1 MLTSITRLYDL
12 IIIKTKLA
20 LQHFHHSIPSSVPPK
35 IAPFSFGDEP
45 ANYGESSSIQCNVMV
60 GDYPISID
68 WQLNGMPVDDALVS
82 IGKMGKRLS
91 ILNIDSVSGYH
102 AGNYTCI
109 ASNLA
114 GSVEHSSRLIV
125 NGSDKEIMS

>member
-1 MLTSITRLYDL
+1 MC
-12 IIIKTKLA
+12 
-20 LQHFHHSIPSSVPPK
+20 FHHSVPPK
-35 IAPFSFGDEP
+35 IAPFTFGDEP
-45 ANYGESSSIQCNVMV
+45 ANFGESSSITCNVIV
-60 GDYPISID
+60 GDYPIGIE
-68 WQLNGMPVDDALVS
+68 WRLNGEPLDEALIS

-91 ILNIDSVSGYH
+91 LLNIDSVSGYH

-125 NGSDKEIMS
+125 NGSPQKSSYNILNLK